1 MCRTISEAFEKGHI
15 DLSELIEQFLRNRI
29 DMGQAE
35 YEMCEDGY
43 NGDIESYIH
52 DYKGDYEVVL
62 DGKWAYIHRKGYDE
76 YYEVD
81 GNRRF

>member
-1 MCRTISEAFEKGHI
+1 MCRTISEAFGKGYI
-15 DLSELIEQFLRNRI
+15 DLSELIEQFLINRI

-35 YEMCEDGY
+35 WEMCEDGY
-43 NGDIESYIH
+43 DGDYASYIR

-62 DGKWAYIHRKGYDE
+62 EDGWAYIHRKGYDE